1 MLAEL
6 GTMQVR
12 SRSATCV
19 VIAMGWSTAVVGWV
33 VLAIALYAAFA
44 LAPAS
49 RWLAGG
55 ACAVA
60 LGAWLLA
67 TARHRLE
74 FDRDDGVLRIERRIA
89 GLGTRTIVPLFHLR
103 AVVVRRKRHGDGFV
117 AALERRNGEPI
128 VIDSGD
134 RAAPLYELVR
144 TIADVTDLRLV
155 YDTTAAS

>member
-1 MLAEL
+1 MLAEI

-12 SRSATCV
+12 SRSATRV
-19 VIAMGWSTAVVGWV
+19 VIAMGRSTAVAGWV

-49 RWLAGG
+49 RWLAGV
-55 ACAVA
+55 ACLVA
-60 LGAWLLA
+60 FGAWLVA

-89 GLGTRTIVPLFHLR
+89 GLGSQAVVPLFHLR

-128 VIDSGD
+128 VIDGGE
-134 RAAPLYELVR
+134 RAARLYALVR